1 MPIYNNILAGSSGQ
15 GGYEIKQ
22 SLRVDGY
29 PGTTQQIL
37 TRSPSSS
44 GNRRTFTISFWW
56 KPSLFNKAEDDY
68 VIKVKPNNDNQFM
81 FNKKAGADNISIVT
95 EVSTSIKTLA
105 TTRVFRD
112 PNWYHFVIAVDTTQ
126 ATAANRIKLYV
137 NGVQETDFST
147 EQYPDQNWELPYN
160 QSGVNQDL
168 IYSREDLGRSP
179 SGYFAE
185 WHSIDGTALDAS
197 YFGET
202 NSDTNQWVPIK
213 YAGSYGT
220 NGFYLNFSDSASLG
234 ADSSGNGN
242 NFTPTNLAA
251 TDQVLDSPTNNFATL
266 NLLSKEFSYAAS
278 DSITLSEGSLK
289 FDATLGG
296 ETNSTFGVLS
306 GKWYAEFYAATAMY
320 PMLCGVKK
328 SGTIKLND
336 YPRVHIDSGGTIRN
350 NGVQTQDPSPDFA
363 VGDIFGVALDMDAG
377 SVQFYRNNSVWG
389 SSESLSSAT
398 EPMSFFVGNGTTAT
412 RTIYANFGQDSSFA
426 GTKTAQNNTDGNGK
440 GDFYYAPPSGY
451 LALCEDNLPDPSI
464 ALPGE
469 HFNTVL
475 YTGLYGTS
483 DSYTGVGFQPDFTW
497 LKHRN
502 NPTAYGHQLYDVVRG
517 ATNYLISN
525 TSGAEND
532 GGGPFTAGLQSFD
545 SDGFTIGQT
554 LTINAS
560 GVNHVA
566 WNWKADN
573 TSGSSNTDGTITSTV
588 SANTTAGFSIVS
600 YTGNATAGATV
611 GHGLS
616 QAPEFMLIKQ
626 RDATKNWSVFA
637 NDPTDYL
644 ILNGSNAS
652 ADDNR
657 FWNDT
662 SPGSSVFTLG
672 SIDWVNATG
681 NTYIAYCFHSVE
693 GYSKFGT
700 YIGNGA
706 NNGPFVYTGFSP
718 AFLIVKEINTG
729 VQNWYMMDNK
739 RGTNNPVNQ
748 YLYPNQ
754 PSAENGYAQGDVFDI
769 VDFVSNGFKIKHSR
783 PALNQSGNTLIYMA
797 FAESPFKYSNA
808 R

>member
-1 MPIYNNILAGSSGQ
+1 MSGLTGNNILAGSSGQ
-15 GGYEIKQ
+15 GGYEIEQ
-22 SLRVDGY
+22 SLRFDNGDY
-29 PGTTQQIL
+29 LSKT
-37 TRSPSSS
+37 PSSAS
-44 GNRRTFTISFWW
+44 NRKTWTLSFWA
-56 KPSLFNKAEDDY
+56 KRSISTVDYQNVIMAGTAGVSSDRTYVRFNETADDSLLKIHNVGSFELY
-68 VIKVKPNNDNQFM
+68 
-81 FNKKAGADNISIVT
+81 
-95 EVSTSIKTLA
+95 TSA
-105 TTRVFRD
+105 VFRD
-112 PNWYHFVIAVDTTQ
+112 PSAWYHVVVAVDTTE
-126 ATAANRIKLYV
+126 ATASDRVKLWV
-137 NGVQETDFST
+137 NGVSQTLTGTTASLNDDT
-147 EQYPDQNWELPYN
+147 RINNTVPHY
-160 QSGVNQDL
+160 
-168 IYSREDLGRSP
+168 IGRSTYITGRHFD
-179 SGYFAE
+179 GYLAE
-185 WHSIDGTALDAS
+185 FHLIDGQALTPSD
-197 YFGET
+197 FGET
-202 NSDTNQWVPIK
+202 NEDTNQWIAKK
-213 YAGSYGT
+213 YVGTYGT
-220 NGFYLNFSDSASLG
+220 NGFYLNFSNSASLG

-251 TDQVLDSPTNNFATL
+251 TDQVLDSPTNNFCTL
-266 NLLSKEFSYAAS
+266 NPLSVSPAFALTAG
-278 DSITLSEGSLK
+278 TNLSEGNLR
-289 FDATLGG
+289 
-296 ETNSTFGVLS
+296 ETGSNVEAHGTFGVTS
-306 GKWYAEFYAATAMY
+306 GKWYFELCNTGGGYNNDAVGYFKEGTSYELVYRDTGVFY
-320 PMLCGVKK
+320 
-328 SGTIKLND
+328 S
-336 YPRVHIDSGGTIRN
+336 
-350 NGVQTQDPSPDFA
+350 NGSSSSYGQTWQT
-363 VGDIFGVALDMDAG
+363 VGDIVGVALDLDAG
-377 SVQFYRNNSVWG
+377 TLDFYKNNVSQGTAVTG
-389 SSESLSSAT
+389 LTDGAT
-398 EPMSFFVGNGTTAT
+398 YVPMVYARDGNAT
-412 RTIYANFGQDSSFA
+412 SDLIANFGQDSSFA

-451 LALCEDNLPDPSI
+451 LALCEDNLSDPSI

-754 PSAENGYAQGDVFDI
+754 PSAENGYAQGDFFDI